1 MGWIV
6 AVPFYILLF
15 LIIIFLFVLMP
26 RVFHKP
32 DMTVFR
38 IWDYAHRGYHD
49 ERAKIPENSLAA
61 FQRAVDCGYGAE
73 LDVHLTKDGELA
85 VIHDES
91 LKRMCGV
98 EVNVCDLT
106 MEELKQ
112 YRLQGTEESIPAL
125 QEVLDIFAG
134 KTPLIVEIKTCGG
147 NVNMLCA
154 KVAAVLDKYKGAAC
168 IESFDPRAVFWFRR
182 KRPDTVRGHLITKY
196 TGQKTPHPVL
206 GFLQENLL
214 TNFLTVPDFIAMDI
228 KHREM
233 HAFQLC
239 RLIYN
244 VMEVSW
250 TVRSPEQAQLIKD
263 ARGLIIFEAF
273 DPKKELNEDVLET
286 QPDPL
291 DHSGNQE

>member
-1 MGWIV
+1 
-6 AVPFYILLF
+6 
-15 LIIIFLFVLMP
+15 MP

-49 ERAKIPENSLAA
+49 EQAKIPENSLSA
-61 FQRAVDCGYGAE
+61 FRRAVDCGYGAE

-98 EVNVCDLT
+98 EANVCDLT
-106 MEELKQ
+106 MEEPQ
-112 YRLQGTEESIPAL
+112 AIPASGDRG
-125 QEVLDIFAG
+125 EHTDFAG
-134 KTPLIVEIKTCGG
+134 GSGCFCRKTPLIVEIKTCGD

-154 KVAAVLDKYKGAAC
+154 KVAAVLDKYNGC
-168 IESFDPRAVFWFRR
+168 SLYRVLLTRELYFGFVG

-214 TNFLTVPDFIAMDI
+214 TNFFD
-228 KHREM
+228 
-233 HAFQLC
+233 C
-239 RLIYN
+239 
-244 VMEVSW
+244 
-250 TVRSPEQAQLIKD
+250 
-263 ARGLIIFEAF
+263 ARFYRYGY
-273 DPKKELNEDVLET
+273 
-286 QPDPL
+286 
-291 DHSGNQE
+291 

>member
-1 MGWIV
+1 MAAMSTCFARRWPLYWTNI
-6 AVPFYILLF
+6 
-15 LIIIFLFVLMP
+15 
-26 RVFHKP
+26 
-32 DMTVFR
+32 
-38 IWDYAHRGYHD
+38 RG
-49 ERAKIPENSLAA
+49 RPVS
-61 FQRAVDCGYGAE
+61 
-73 LDVHLTKDGELA
+73 
-85 VIHDES
+85 S
-91 LKRMCGV
+91 
-98 EVNVCDLT
+98 
-106 MEELKQ
+106 
-112 YRLQGTEESIPAL
+112 
-125 QEVLDIFAG
+125 
-134 KTPLIVEIKTCGG
+134 PLIQEPYFG
-147 NVNMLCA
+147 
-154 KVAAVLDKYKGAAC
+154 
-168 IESFDPRAVFWFRR
+168 FRR

-273 DPKKELNEDVLET
+273 EPQKGIERRC
-286 QPDPL
+286 
-291 DHSGNQE
+291 SGNAAGPIGSFR